1 MMNLKPSP
9 VFMTMQ
15 RATERNAVNGNLQ
28 CSNGNMSFNDFHA
41 NTANNGEV
49 GHKCHEGELQEL
61 DLSLKL

>member
-1 MMNLKPSP
+1 
-9 VFMTMQ
+9 MTMQ
-15 RATERNAVNGNLQ
+15 PTYVMVNSQPATERNAVNGNLQ